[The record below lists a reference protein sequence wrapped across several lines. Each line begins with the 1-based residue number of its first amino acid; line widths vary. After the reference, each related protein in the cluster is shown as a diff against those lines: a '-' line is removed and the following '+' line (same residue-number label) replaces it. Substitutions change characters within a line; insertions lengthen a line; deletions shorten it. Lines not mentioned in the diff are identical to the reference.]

1 MRCTA
6 VILAPG
12 KLPPEEFRC
21 EPSLAAMSRPYFKEQ
36 DQKKKLTSETKMKP
50 TKDDEQSIRPAVRLQ
65 LRAEE
70 KRNITGC

>member
-1 MRCTA
+1 
-6 VILAPG
+6 
-12 KLPPEEFRC
+12 
-21 EPSLAAMSRPYFKEQ
+21 
-36 DQKKKLTSETKMKP
+36 MKP